1 MKKNEKRMKK
11 NEKRMKKNKKS
22 FKKKIYC
29 IIIKDYGNI

>member
-11 NEKRMKKNKKS
+11 NEKRMKKNKNS
-22 FKKKIYC
+22 FKEKIYC